1 MLTMSEEECCDL
13 ETVISSLEGNL
24 EVLNV
29 GKKTLDVPALLLTT
43 LEEMNPNELKRFQ
56 FCLTNGRMLGFP
68 PIPESQLENSDS
80 QDTVDQ
86 MVKRHGPEG
95 AVKKTMRILM
105 WLKLDDLAEKLER
118 DYIGALLLTSLE
130 ELTEEQLK
138 TFQSHLTSDQLPGFP
153 PIPESQLENT
163 DRQETVDQM
172 VKRYGPE
179 RAVRNTLMILRL
191 MNRVDL
197 AVKLERDHT
206 RGIPTASFQ
215 CFPPPRSYG
224 SIQPFLSR
232 FSSFLPSGSSKQLL
246 SSISGSSGQLSSQ
259 VRGRL
264 EKCRITSTLIC

>member
-1 MLTMSEEECCDL
+1 M
-13 ETVISSLEGNL
+13 
-24 EVLNV
+24 
-29 GKKTLDVPALLLTT
+29 LDVP
-43 LEEMNPNELKRFQ
+43 
-56 FCLTNGRMLGFP
+56 
-68 PIPESQLENSDS
+68 
-80 QDTVDQ
+80 
-86 MVKRHGPEG
+86 
-95 AVKKTMRILM
+95 
-105 WLKLDDLAEKLER
+105 
-118 DYIGALLLTSLE
+118 ALLLTSLE